1 MKCLIL
7 GGAGFLGSHIADQ
20 LVAAGHDIRLFDR
33 FEAVKTNIQH
43 LLPRFEL
50 LQGDFGNHA
59 IINDATRGIDVVYH
73 LISTTLPKSS
83 NDDMAFDLSTNV
95 VSTIALLDA
104 CKQNG
109 VKKVVFISSGGTVYG
124 TPQQIPIP
132 ETHPTNPIC
141 SYGIHKLA
149 VEKYLH
155 LFHFLHGL
163 EYAVMRVANPY
174 GERQRPDGSQGAV
187 AVFLGKMLRNEP
199 IEIWGDGSVVRDY
212 LHVNDV
218 AVAAEKLASYAPAAD
233 GLRIFNI
240 GAGHGLSLLQVID
253 GLTRALGKKPQVKF
267 APARK
272 LDVPSNVLDISA
284 ARNHLNWTPAV
295 NFDEG
300 LRRTV
305 APYL

>member
-20 LVAAGHDIRLFDR
+20 LVACGHEVRLFDR

-43 LLPRFEL
+43 LLPRCEL
-50 LQGDFGNHA
+50 VQGDFGNHA
-59 IINDATRGIDVVYH
+59 IINDATRGMEVVYH
-73 LISTTLPKSS
+73 LISTTLPKTS

-95 VSTIALLDA
+95 VSTLAMLDA
-104 CKQNG
+104 CVGNG

-124 TPQQIPIP
+124 TPEVIPIP

-149 VEKYLH
+149 IEKYLH
-155 LFHFLHGL
+155 LYHYLHGL
-163 EYAVMRVANPY
+163 EYGVMRVANPY
-174 GERQRPDGSQGAV
+174 GERQRPDGAQGAV
-187 AVFLGKMLRNEP
+187 AVFLGKMLRDEP

-212 LHVNDV
+212 LYVHDV
-218 AVAAEKLASYAPAAD
+218 AVAAEKLAGYAAGQD
-233 GLRIFNI
+233 GPRTFNI
-240 GAGHGLSLLQVID
+240 GAGHGLSLLQVIE
-253 GLTRALGKKPQVKF
+253 GLSKALGKTPQVRF
-267 APARK
+267 SPARK

-284 ARNHLNWTPAV
+284 AKEHLKWSPAV
-295 NFDEG
+295 GFEEG

-305 APYL
+305 ACYL